1 MVLGEG
7 GLMGNMLSKECQMDA
22 LSLDLNLERRY
33 MESKN
38 IWNDTSFQEQHLDH
52 IAPTFYIL
60 AFGVFWILPKI
71 GLPAS

>member
-1 MVLGEG
+1 
-7 GLMGNMLSKECQMDA
+7 MGNTLSKECQMDA
-22 LSLDLNLERRY
+22 LSLDLNLEQRY

-52 IAPTFYIL
+52 VAPTVYIL